1 MARWEPEQTV
11 TQSVLE
17 RLIDRDPESGAEAPP
32 TRAQSVRL
40 LRASVRR
47 DLEWLLNT
55 RRTPEAADE
64 EFPEA
69 AKSFYNYGLPDLNA
83 LNWQS
88 SRDRT
93 RLARAVQES
102 LHIFEPRL
110 RGIQVVPLEPAAGS
124 PHVMRFQIEGLLEM
138 DPTPEHISFDTTL
151 QLSSGEYQVK
161 GDSSAG

>member
-17 RLIDRDPESGAEAPP
+17 RLIDRNPESGSEAPP
-32 TRAQSVRL
+32 TRAQSVRR

-55 RRTPEAADE
+55 RRTPEPADE
-64 EFPEA
+64 EHPEA
-69 AKSFYNYGLPDLNA
+69 GKSVYNYGLPELNA

-88 SRDRT
+88 SRDQT
-93 RLARAVQES
+93 RLARVVEEA

-110 RGIQVVPLEPAAGS
+110 RGIRVVPVEPAAGS

-138 DPTPEHISFDTTL
+138 DPVPEHISFDTTL

>member
-17 RLIDRDPESGAEAPP
+17 RLIDREPEALSEMPP

-55 RRTPEAADE
+55 RRTPEAADS
-64 EFPEA
+64 EFPA
-69 AKSFYNYGLPDLNA
+69 LAMSVYNYGLPDLNA
-83 LNWQS
+83 LNWES

-93 RLARAVQES
+93 RLARVVQES
-102 LHIFEPRL
+102 LRLFEPRV
-110 RGIQVVPLEPAAGS
+110 RGIQVVPLEPVAGA

-138 DPTPEHISFDTTL
+138 DPAPEHISFDTTL

>member
-17 RLIDRDPESGAEAPP
+17 RLIDREPGAQSEAAP
-32 TRAQSVRL
+32 TRAQTVRL

-55 RRTPEAADE
+55 RRTPAAADE
-64 EFPEA
+64 GFPEV
-69 AKSFYNYGLPDLNA
+69 AKSVYNYGLPDLNA
-83 LNWQS
+83 LNWES
-88 SRDRT
+88 SRDRA
-93 RLARAVQES
+93 RLARAVQQA
-102 LHIFEPRL
+102 LHLFEPRL
-110 RGIQVVPLEPAAGS
+110 RNIQVVPMDPASGS
-124 PHVMRFQIEGLLEM
+124 PHIMRFQIEALLEM

>member
-17 RLIDRDPESGAEAPP
+17 RLIDREPGAQSEAAP
-32 TRAQSVRL
+32 TRAQTVRL

-55 RRTPEAADE
+55 RRTPAAADE
-64 EFPEA
+64 EYPEV
-69 AKSFYNYGLPDLNA
+69 AKSVYNYGLPDLNA
-83 LNWQS
+83 LNWES

-93 RLARAVQES
+93 RLARAVQEA
-102 LHIFEPRL
+102 LNVFEPRL
-110 RGIQVVPLEPAAGS
+110 RGIQVVPLEPVAGA

-138 DPTPEHISFDTTL
+138 DPAPEHIVFDTTL

-161 GDSSAG
+161 GDSNAG